1 MKTRG
6 IVIVITILLSMVS
19 TKAWAYDIAVKNS
32 KGVTIYYN
40 YIKYGKELEV
50 TSAENIKYKNSVVI
64 PIEVTY
70 KNQTSKVTSIGNDA
84 FFKCSGL
91 TSVTIPNSV
100 TRIGDD
106 AFAYCSGLTSVT
118 IPNSVTRIGYR
129 AFSSCSGLTSIK
141 VESGNTSYD
150 SRDNCNAIIETES
163 NTLIA
168 GCQSTTI
175 PNSVTSIGGYA
186 FRGCSGLTS
195 VTIGNSVTSI
205 GDFAFGG
212 CSGLTSVTIPNS
224 VTTIGAFAFQGC
236 SGLTSVAIG
245 SSVTRIRLR
254 AFYGCNGLTSVTIP
268 NSVTSIGSE
277 AFAYCSGLTSVTI
290 PNSVTSIG
298 QSAFYGCNGLTSV
311 TIPNSV
317 TSIEKYAFSGCIGLT
332 SVTSEIENPFDIN
345 DNTFSD
351 DTYSNAKLYV
361 PAGKTN
367 KYKAAEGWQRFA
379 SIAEASSSGINDVG
393 SGRTKETKRFTLDGR
408 AIKNSHKG
416 LNIIKMDDG
425 TTKKVIVK

>member
-268 NSVTSIGSE
+268 NSVTSI
-277 AFAYCSGLTSVTI
+277 
-290 PNSVTSIG
+290 
-298 QSAFYGCNGLTSV
+298 
-311 TIPNSV
+311 
-317 TSIEKYAFSGCIGLT
+317 EKYAFSGCIGLT